1 MKKLLLALMVATTFS
16 TAYAEVSCT
25 QEPTAKWK
33 NQDSFKQELAQTYK
47 IKKFKVTPGNC
58 YEIYGWDK
66 KGNKVEIYF
75 NPVTGEIVKQRG

>member
-1 MKKLLLALMVATTFS
+1 MKILFLIVIATLAISDAQ
-16 TAYAEVSCT
+16 AEVSCT
-25 QEPTAKWK
+25 KEPSSKWK
-33 NQDSFKQELAQTYK
+33 NQDSFQKELEANYK

-75 NPVTGEIVKQRG
+75 NPVTGEIVKQKG

>member
-1 MKKLLLALMVATTFS
+1 MKTLLLALMTTMTIS
-16 TAYAEVSCT
+16 MAYAEVSCT
-25 QEPTAKWK
+25 KEPSSKWK
-33 NQDSFKQELAQTYK
+33 NQDAFQKELENNYK

-75 NPVTGEIVKQRG
+75 NPVTGEIIKQRG

>member
-1 MKKLLLALMVATTFS
+1 MKNLLLTMTLTAAFS

-25 QEPTAKWK
+25 KEPTSKWK
-33 NQDSFKQELAQTYK
+33 NQDSFKKELEVNYK
-47 IKKFKVTPGNC
+47 IKKFKVTAGNC

-75 NPVTGEIVKQRG
+75 NPVTGEIIKQRE